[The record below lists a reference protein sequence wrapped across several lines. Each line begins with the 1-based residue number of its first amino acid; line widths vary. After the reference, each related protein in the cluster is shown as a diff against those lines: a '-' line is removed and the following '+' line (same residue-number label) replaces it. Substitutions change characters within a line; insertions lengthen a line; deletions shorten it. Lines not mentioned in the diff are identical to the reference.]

1 MIEKISRAL
10 EKIFIRFSILFTFIK
25 KEFNTGGKSA
35 LPSRIILFSKGF
47 YSKRNIPYDFNRWGY
62 KSYISD
68 YEQLKLTYINYPY
81 SKLLRDKYI
90 FSNYFKNYFKTA
102 DTYCLI
108 DNNKILSVHNDFYA
122 NDTNSLFVLLK
133 NKSKL
138 ILKPNLGSR
147 GQGIYLLEN
156 KNESIL
162 LNGSVLNSQEIEKFI
177 KGLKNYIISE
187 FIEQGNFTK
196 SLYPFTTNTLRINSF
211 YDPTN
216 QLAFIKQP
224 YLRIGMSQTVPVDNI
239 SQGGLFSFVNINTG
253 KLQEVFKI
261 NSNNKMTKL
270 TNHPESNQQITGKT
284 LPLWDEIKNRILKIT
299 ELIGPVIK
307 IVGWDIIIREDDFVV
322 LEGNNGP
329 DFTQQGLEYPIA
341 IDNEVLAF
349 LKAVNV
355 R

>member
-1 MIEKISRAL
+1 ML
-10 EKIFIRFSILFTFIK
+10 EKITKILEKMFIKFSILITFLK
-25 KEFNTGGKSA
+25 NELKTGGKSVQPKRV
-35 LPSRIILFSKGF
+35 LMVSKGF

-81 SKLLRDKYI
+81 SKLLRDKYV

-102 DTYCLI
+102 DTFCLV
-108 DNNKILSVHNDFYA
+108 DSNKILPVHNDFYV
-122 NDTNSLFVLLK
+122 NDTKSLLALLK

-138 ILKPNLGSR
+138 ILKPNLCSR
-147 GQGIYLLEN
+147 GQDIFLMEY

-162 LNGSVLNSQEIEKFI
+162 LNGTVLNYREFEKFVMR
-177 KGLKNYIISE
+177 LKNFIVSQ

-196 SLYPFTTNTLRINSF
+196 SLFPLTTNTLRINSF
-211 YDPTN
+211 YDPN
-216 QLAFIKQP
+216 NKLAFIKQP
-224 YLRIGMSQTVPVDNI
+224 YLRIGTSQTVPVDNI
-239 SQGGLFSFVNINTG
+239 SQGGLFSFVDVNTG

-261 NSNNKMTKL
+261 NSINKITKL
-270 TNHPESNQQITGKT
+270 TSHPESKERITGKT
-284 LPLWDEIKNRILKIT
+284 LPLWDEIKNSILKTT

-307 IVGWDIIIREDDFVV
+307 IVGWDIIIRDKDFVV

-329 DFTQQGLEYPIA
+329 DFTQQGIENPIA
-341 IDNEVLAF
+341 LDREVLNF
-349 LKAVNV
+349 LKTFHI